1 MNETAKSRFS
11 LLLSICGALSL
22 AGCSGGAA
30 EDPPLA
36 GARLGGAF
44 TLTDHRGR
52 QVTERDFAGRYRIAY
67 FGFSHCP
74 DICPTDLAAIAQ
86 GLRAFEKED
95 AQRAARVVPT
105 FVSVDPE
112 RDTPQVLA
120 EYVAAFHP
128 RLVGLTG
135 TPQQVAA
142 AAKGHGIYYAK
153 GEVTAGGGYNVNH
166 GSQVT
171 LFGPEGQPLAFLPT
185 DKGGAAV
192 AAELRR
198 WVK

>member
-1 MNETAKSRFS
+1 MNETVKSRFS
-11 LLLSICGALSL
+11 LLLSISGALSL
-22 AGCSGGAA
+22 AACSGAAA
-30 EDPPLA
+30 EDPPLE

-52 QVTERDFAGRYRIAY
+52 QVSERDFAGRYRIAY

-74 DICPTDLAAIAQ
+74 DICPTDLAAIGQ

-105 FVSVDPE
+105 FISVDPD
-112 RDTPQVLA
+112 RDTPKVLA

-128 RLVGLTG
+128 RLIGLTG
-135 TPQQVAA
+135 SPEQVAA

-153 GEVTAGGGYNVNH
+153 GEASAGGGYTVNH

-171 LFGPEGQPLAFLPT
+171 LFGPDGQPIAFLPT